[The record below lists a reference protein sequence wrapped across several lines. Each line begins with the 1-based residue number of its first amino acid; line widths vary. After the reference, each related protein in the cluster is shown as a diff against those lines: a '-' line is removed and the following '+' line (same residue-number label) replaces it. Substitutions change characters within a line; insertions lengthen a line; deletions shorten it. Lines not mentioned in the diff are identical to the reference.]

1 MIFKSFE
8 LDKSKLTKFKLFVI
22 YGENEGLKQEII
34 NKIKGSK
41 TGKEI
46 KYEETQILKNKSE
59 FNNEIKNKSLFE
71 ENRIFLLE
79 RCSDKIS
86 ELIIEICENIK
97 DDSVIINCGIL
108 EKKSKFRD

>member
-71 ENRIFLLE
+71 ENRIFLWN
-79 RCSDKIS
+79 DAQ
-86 ELIIEICENIK
+86 IK
-97 DDSVIINCGIL
+97 YQNL
-108 EKKSKFRD
+108 